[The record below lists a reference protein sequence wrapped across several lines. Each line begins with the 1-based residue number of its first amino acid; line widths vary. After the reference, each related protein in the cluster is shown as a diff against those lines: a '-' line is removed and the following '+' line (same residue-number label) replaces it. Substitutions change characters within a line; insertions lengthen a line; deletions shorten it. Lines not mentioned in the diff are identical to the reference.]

1 MSDPLDTIDLDITAQ
16 EIFLHA
22 SRHDLQ
28 ALKPFLRI
36 PGNAS
41 VQDPETGLT
50 PLHAAIAACEDDDSK
65 ETIEKAE
72 ATIRELFFSGA
83 IWNDVD
89 IKDET
94 PACLAWRLGRKE
106 LYDIVVEAGVRAE
119 ILHALMG
126 GYDELSSGDE
136 DEKDEE
142 AHDGDEAPELVD
154 GTKTVKEEEKDTKA
168 PFDAQDM
175 NDVNSKDYL
184 ASDLTFTD
192 TAILDG
198 DNNGVMME
206 WESQIMDLSA
216 HLLAPSPEEGGPEHP
231 RVLNIGFGMGII
243 DRFFAAKNP
252 STHHV
257 IEAHPAVLAT
267 LKNPDHDFGEMWEK
281 KLDEGRNKIYAGR
294 WQDVVPKLFEAG
306 EQYDAIYFDTFG
318 EDYGALKMFFQD
330 YVPGLL
336 APEGRFGFFN
346 GLGADRRVCYDVY
359 TKVVEMDTCDA
370 GMDVQWVDV
379 EVPIMEG
386 LQKEG
391 EGEWKDVRRR
401 YWTLDTYRLPIITF
415 MQ

>member
-1 MSDPLDTIDLDITAQ
+1 M
-16 EIFLHA
+16 
-22 SRHDLQ
+22 
-28 ALKPFLRI
+28 
-36 PGNAS
+36 
-41 VQDPETGLT
+41 
-50 PLHAAIAACEDDDSK
+50 
-65 ETIEKAE
+65 
-72 ATIRELFFSGA
+72 LFRS
-83 IWNDVD
+83 
-89 IKDET
+89 
-94 PACLAWRLGRKE
+94 
-106 LYDIVVEAGVRAE
+106 VVEAGVRAE

-126 GYDELSSGDE
+126 GYDELSSE
-136 DEKDEE
+136 DEEEE
-142 AHDGDEAPELVD
+142 AQDGEEAPQLVG
-154 GTKTVKEEEKDTKA
+154 GTEAEEGKDTKA

-216 HLLAPSPEEGGPEHP
+216 HLLAPSPDEGGPEHP

-267 LKNPDHDFGEMWEK
+267 LKNPDHDFGKNWEK

-294 WQDVVPKLFEAG
+294 WQDVVPKLLEAG

-386 LQKEG
+386 MQKEG

-401 YWTLDTYRLPIITF
+401 YWTLDTYRLPMITF